1 VTTVPVSED
10 RPDAPPPVLAD
21 EVSRQVASRVARVL
35 HSNRVARLGPV
46 RRRWPLWRARPSL
59 LVVTRREDVD
69 EVLDRSDAF
78 VFPYAS
84 HLPGEFLLA
93 SGPAEHRR
101 QRAELDA
108 VLGCGDADR
117 LRQLAARTAK
127 ARVEHGHR
135 NGRMDVLT
143 DLVQPV
149 LDVTLDDYV
158 GVPGP
163 DPETRLRWARD
174 LFEHIFL
181 NRKELRSV
189 AQRAEVAWRQMDA
202 HLAALVEEVRRTPGG
217 PDTLL
222 RRLVARQE
230 TAPETALTDA
240 EIRGNVIGMAIGWMW
255 HGARAAVFAT
265 DELLA
270 RPPALERAREAA
282 HEEDLEQLRR
292 LLWEALR
299 FRPVQVGLPR
309 RCAVE
314 TTLAEGTPW
323 ARRVPSGTRLLVGTH
338 SAMWD
343 ETAVPDPE
351 DFDATRAE
359 SQYRI
364 FGSGPHRCPGEHVM
378 GVQLPA
384 LLAPLLRSDGLRRA
398 AGSAGRLGWDG
409 LRPDRLDVQFDEGR

>member
-1 VTTVPVSED
+1 MTTVQVPGTSV
-10 RPDAPPPVLAD
+10 DAPPPLLAD
-21 EVSRQVASRVARVL
+21 EVRRGAKAGVARL
-35 HSNRVARLGPV
+35 LGLNRVARLGPV
-46 RRRWPLWRARPSL
+46 RRRWPLWRVCPSL

-69 EVLDRSDAF
+69 EVLDRPDAF

-108 VLGCGDADR
+108 VLRRGDADHLRR
-117 LRQLAARTAK
+117 LVAQEAEK
-127 ARVEHGHR
+127 RVERGR
-135 NGRMDVLT
+135 REGRMDVVT
-143 DLVQPV
+143 ELVQPV
-149 LDVTLDDYV
+149 LDVVLDDYV
-158 GVPGP
+158 GTPGP

-181 NRKELRSV
+181 NRGELRAV
-189 AQRAEVAWRQMDA
+189 AQRAEVAGRQMDA
-202 HLAALVEEVRRTPGG
+202 HLASLIAGIRETGTG
-217 PDTLL
+217 SHTLL
-222 RRLVARQE
+222 GRLLERQR
-230 TAPETALTDA
+230 TAPRTALTDA
-240 EIRGNVIGMAIGWMW
+240 EIRGNVIGLAIGWMW

-265 DELLA
+265 DVLLA
-270 RPPALERAREAA
+270 RPCALKKAREAA
-282 HEEDLEQLRR
+282 HDEDLEQLRR
-292 LLWEALR
+292 LVWEALR

-309 RCAVE
+309 RCTAE

-323 ARRVPSGTRLLVGTH
+323 ARRVPRGTRLLVGTH

-343 ETAVPDPE
+343 ENAVPDPE

-384 LLAPLLRSDGLRRA
+384 LLAPLLRSGGLRRA
-398 AGSAGRLGWDG
+398 AGGLRWDG
-409 LRPDRLDVQFDEGR
+409 LTPERLEVRFDQGR

>member
-1 VTTVPVSED
+1 VQVPGTGVN
-10 RPDAPPPVLAD
+10 APPQLLSD
-21 EVSRQVASRVARVL
+21 EVRRGAKARVARL
-35 HSNRVARLGPV
+35 LGRNRVARLGPV
-46 RRRWPLWRARPSL
+46 RRRWPLWRVRPSL

-69 EVLDRSDAF
+69 EVLDRPDAF

-108 VLGCGDADR
+108 VLRRGDADR
-117 LRQLAARTAK
+117 LRLLVAREAEK
-127 ARVEHGHR
+127 RVERGHR
-135 NGRMDVLT
+135 DGCMDVVT
-143 DLVQPV
+143 ELVQPV
-149 LDVTLDDYV
+149 FDVVLDDYV
-158 GVPGP
+158 GIPGP

-174 LFEHIFL
+174 QFEHIFL
-181 NRKELRSV
+181 NPGELRSV

-202 HLAALVEEVRRTPGG
+202 HLASLIAGIRETGTG

-222 RRLVARQE
+222 GRLLKRQE
-230 TAPETALTDA
+230 TAPRTALTDA
-240 EIRGNVIGMAIGWMW
+240 EIRGNVIAMAIGWMW
-255 HGARAAVFAT
+255 HGARAAVFAM
-265 DELLA
+265 DELLS
-270 RPPALERAREAA
+270 RPPALQKAREAA
-282 HEEDLEQLRR
+282 HDEDLEQLRR

-309 RCAVE
+309 RCTAE

-323 ARRVPSGTRLLVGTH
+323 ARRVHSGTGLLVGTH

-343 ETAVPDPE
+343 ENAVPDPE

-364 FGSGPHRCPGEHVM
+364 FGSGPHRCLGEHVM

-384 LLAPLLRSDGLRRA
+384 LLAPLLRSGGLRRA
-398 AGSAGRLGWDG
+398 AGGLRWDG
-409 LRPDRLDVQFDEGR
+409 LTPERLEVRFDQGR